1 MRYCN
6 SKKEVFIFVLFLVM
20 FWFRVK
26 ECYAAKSVENNKMS
40 YCNEA

>member
-6 SKKEVFIFVLFLVM
+6 SKKEVFMFVLFLVM
-20 FWFRVK
+20 LWFGVEK
-26 ECYAAKSVENNKMS
+26 CYDGKSVENSRRS